1 MTEAEYTFEQADNG
15 MMVIGEDGS
24 VSVYEDEHEGQRKR
38 ENLLHNLGAI
48 LYGEIYCEMNNIPTN
63 KVKVT
68 IKTEGVKK

>member
-15 MMVIGEDGS
+15 IIVMCEGG

-68 IKTEGVKK
+68 IKTEGVKE